1 MSANNIQYKLSFP
14 SQAINSSIKLVSSKS
29 ESNRALIINAVS
41 GGKCELSN
49 VSEARDTQTMLR
61 LLADET
67 VPVWDVLD
75 AGTTMRFLSAYA
87 AIKGINKTMTGTERM
102 QERPI
107 GILVDALRQLGAKIE
122 YLKNEGFPPH
132 KIEAHNGLNTNKIS
146 MKGDVSSQFISA
158 ILMNAPLFENG
169 LIIALEGKIASRPYL
184 EMTLQLMSHFGL
196 SSHWEGNEIH
206 VEKGQYKTQKYQI
219 ESDWSGASYWYSVVA
234 LAENA
239 EIELIGLK
247 ENSLQGDSVL
257 VQIMEPLGVK
267 STFNEN
273 GVVLSKIPHQQEVK
287 IDFSDCPDIAQTLSV
302 IAAAKGIKLQL
313 TGLESLRIKETDRIA
328 AIQNELQ
335 KLGADMP
342 EIETDLFEVVSSN
355 FSVNGQL
362 IDTYDD
368 HRMAMAFAP
377 LALIG
382 NISIDNPS
390 VVNKSYPSYWEHLK
404 QIGIQIKE

>member
-1 MSANNIQYKLSFP
+1 MSFKIKTGLSPFNAALGRNISIPIQTPQIGKVFAVITTENTPTKELYEREGKSNGIGTIFYLDYIGSKDTVLNEVNLSSCSVAKP
-14 SQAINSSIKLVSSKS
+14 YYPHLQDYPLV
-29 ESNRALIINAVS
+29 
-41 GGKCELSN
+41 GEL
-49 VSEARDTQTMLR
+49 VT
-61 LLADET
+61 
-67 VPVWDVLD
+67 
-75 AGTTMRFLSAYA
+75 
-87 AIKGINKTMTGTERM
+87 
-102 QERPI
+102 
-107 GILVDALRQLGAKIE
+107 LVDAPAPASQ
-122 YLKNEGFPPH
+122 
-132 KIEAHNGLNTNKIS
+132 EALNI
-146 MKGDVSSQFISA
+146 
-158 ILMNAPLFENG
+158 
-169 LIIALEGKIASRPYL
+169 
-184 EMTLQLMSHFGL
+184 
-196 SSHWEGNEIH
+196 
-206 VEKGQYKTQKYQI
+206 TQKYYTGIINVWNNNQQ
-219 ESDWSGASYWYSVVA
+219 
-234 LAENA
+234 
-239 EIELIGLK
+239 
-247 ENSLQGDSVL
+247 NSLSNDS
-257 VQIMEPLGVK
+257 LGA
-267 STFNEN
+267 TFNEN

-404 QIGIQIKE
+404 QIGIQIN